1 MAQRKRFDQQT
12 YNREVQNRDNRVGTE
27 SPVEVLT
34 RWEET
39 GAVWRVVHQTPERAV
54 IALLTCTAG
63 EEVDRL
69 ESSDPALL
77 AFVETKPRSDI

>member
-1 MAQRKRFDQQT
+1 
-12 YNREVQNRDNRVGTE
+12 
-27 SPVEVLT
+27 VLT
-34 RWEET
+34 RWEQT

-77 AFVETKPRSDI
+77 ALVETKSRSDI